1 MLVGYAGLK
10 QQFNL
15 KPSSTNELLTPG
27 YGVEEV
33 EEAVGQIEVGVSTR
47 EDINT
52 LLGPYVESQAL
63 YRLKDT
69 GADRE
74 YLFVPRYRQIWVEF
88 SIGADGIETVS
99 KMGELEP
106 RAKWIRSWEG
116 GYITFSPS
124 ESPW

>member
-10 QQFNL
+10 QQLNP

-27 YGVEEV
+27 HGVVEV
-33 EEAVGQIEVGVSTR
+33 EEAVKQIEVGVSTR
-47 EDINT
+47 EDIDN
-52 LLGPYVESQAL
+52 LIGPYVESRGL

-69 GADRE
+69 GTDRK
-74 YLFVPRYRQIWVEF
+74 YFFVPRDRQIWMEF
-88 SIGADGIETVS
+88 STGDDGVMTVS

-106 RAKWIRSWEG
+106 RAKWIRNHEG
-116 GYITFSPS
+116 GYLTFSPS